1 MPVKDQ
7 IADHVIAPAVVLQTT
22 RQQSGY
28 RSPAAPVMPP
38 LRPICHQDKCTH
50 AQSQGAMLLSKNN
63 AQSGRLLYIY
73 IVFDAT
79 EQLRGGDLAYR
90 IGQKLVTIWT
100 IFYVDMDNISSVQR
114 GFQVNCLHRIGLT
127 ASGVY
132 IQQEI

>member
-1 MPVKDQ
+1 
-7 IADHVIAPAVVLQTT
+7 
-22 RQQSGY
+22 
-28 RSPAAPVMPP
+28 
-38 LRPICHQDKCTH
+38 
-50 AQSQGAMLLSKNN
+50 MLLSKNN

-114 GFQVNCLHRIGLT
+114 GF
-127 ASGVY
+127 
-132 IQQEI
+132 